1 MHLIVSYFPQLY
13 KVNLHLISVI
23 TRFPQRGDTALHIA
37 IRARSKRITE
47 LLLRNPRNSR
57 LLYRPNKDGETPY
70 AMDTYHQ
77 RGILQGIYGH
87 REFEF
92 ALHHSYYMIVVM
104 LKGEILLLIRSAS
117 ELQHNDSNTEKRN
130 TNTKTGHL
138 WCAKPIE
145 VHGIWLAVNFMWW
158 KELNGLQHP

>member
-1 MHLIVSYFPQLY
+1 MHLSVSYFPQLY
-13 KVNLHLISVI
+13 KVHFISVI
-23 TRFPQRGDTALHIA
+23 TLFPQRGDTALHIA

-70 AMDTYHQ
+70 AMDAYHQ

-92 ALHHSYYMIVVM
+92 ALHHSYYMIIVI
-104 LKGEILLLIRSAS
+104 LKGEIIIIVRSAS
-117 ELQHNDSNTEKRN
+117 ELLHGNSNTK
-130 TNTKTGHL
+130 
-138 WCAKPIE
+138 
-145 VHGIWLAVNFMWW
+145 
-158 KELNGLQHP
+158 